1 MKKLIALLLVL
12 GGLLALVACSFTVRY
27 EDGGDGGKDE
37 NPVVQPDNG
46 YTLGSTDVVQL
57 NGFRSIDIVWISGS
71 VTVELYDGEGIELK
85 EALADG
91 GAVSVPME
99 WRVDEDDSTLD
110 IVSQPKLLSVSEEK
124 HLTVK
129 LPRSMVLH
137 ELDVETVSAAVSVDL
152 TDEDTLTL
160 NELDVTSVS
169 GTVFVNAAN
178 AGEISL
184 STTSGAIS
192 GSVRTQ
198 NLEADS
204 VSGSVELTLDV
215 LPTELDMETSSGP
228 VTLTLPAGDT
238 APSLFVEFRTTSGQ
252 FVSDVPVTHM
262 KDAPWEL
269 QTVSGSVTI
278 ALAQ

>member
-12 GGLLALVACSFTVRY
+12 GGLLALVACSFPVRY

-169 GTVFVNAAN
+169 GTVYVNAAN

-252 FVSDVPVTHM
+252 FASDVPVTHM

-269 QTVSGSVTI
+269 QTISGSVTI

>member
-12 GGLLALVACSFTVRY
+12 GGLLALVACSFPVRY

-110 IVSQPKLLSVSEEK
+110 IVSQPKLLSISEEK

-252 FVSDVPVTHM
+252 FASDVPVTHM

>member
-12 GGLLALVACSFTVRY
+12 GGLLTLVACSFPVRY
-27 EDGGDGGKDE
+27 KDGGDGGKDE

-169 GTVFVNAAN
+169 GTVYVNAAN

-228 VTLTLPAGDT
+228 VTLTLPAGNT

-252 FVSDVPVTHM
+252 FASDVPVTHM

>member
-12 GGLLALVACSFTVRY
+12 GGLLALVACSFPVRY
-27 EDGGDGGKDE
+27 KDGGDGGKDE

-110 IVSQPKLLSVSEEK
+110 IVSQPKLLSASEEK

-169 GTVFVNAAN
+169 GTVYVNAAN

-252 FVSDVPVTHM
+252 FASDVPVTHM

>member
-12 GGLLALVACSFTVRY
+12 GGLLTLVACSFPVRY
-27 EDGGDGGKDE
+27 KDGGDGGKDE

-169 GTVFVNAAN
+169 GTVYVNAAN

-252 FVSDVPVTHM
+252 FASDVPVTHM

-278 ALAQ
+278 ALAR